1 MNFMY
6 DEIENYLKRFFLFFI
21 HNKIIKLPLKNYI
34 MLTYIFQLCYLLII
48 LVKLVS
54 HQAFKKQIKKKKT
67 HEHNESTI
75 FIIFRI
81 YLL

>member
-54 HQAFKKQIKKKKT
+54 IESLKTKFKKTKIRK
-67 HEHNESTI
+67 NS
-75 FIIFRI
+75 
-81 YLL
+81 

>member
-54 HQAFKKQIKKKKT
+54 IEPLKTKFKKTKIKK
-67 HEHNESTI
+67 NS
-75 FIIFRI
+75 
-81 YLL
+81 

>member
-1 MNFMY
+1 VIGWGCIYFFMNFMY

-54 HQAFKKQIKKKKT
+54 IESLKTKFKKTKIRK
-67 HEHNESTI
+67 NS
-75 FIIFRI
+75 
-81 YLL
+81 